1 MTRFLTAFLVWGLLA
16 LPASANPG
24 PSPADSVTYQFDN
37 EASTMTVYGTSNVR
51 DWTMDV
57 TQIDGSVALDTASDE
72 LPSIREIR
80 VTVPVEHMVS
90 EKDRL
95 QRHAHEALEKE
106 DYPTITFTAS
116 DVQVAAADADSFS
129 VTANG
134 DLTISGDTHAIELT
148 AKGFQQEDGTLTVRG
163 EQKLKLSTFDV
174 ERPSLMFGAIK
185 VDDGIRIGFDVALAP
200 SSGTTTAS
208 E

>member
-1 MTRFLTAFLVWGLLA
+1 MTRFLTAFLLWGLLA
-16 LPASANPG
+16 LPGTADPV
-24 PSPADSVTYQFDN
+24 PSPADSSVYQFDN
-37 EASTMTVYGTSNVR
+37 ESSTMTVYGTSNVR

-57 TQIDGSVALDTASDE
+57 VQLDGSVVLGNTSDE
-72 LPSIREIR
+72 LPSIQEVR
-80 VTVPVEHMVS
+80 VTVPVEQMVS

-106 DYPTITFTAS
+106 DYPTITFTSS
-116 DVQVAAADADSFS
+116 DVQVAKADADSFS

-134 DLTISGDTHAIELT
+134 DLTISGDTHTIELT
-148 AKGFQQEDGTLTVRG
+148 AKGIQQEDGTLNVRG
-163 EQKLKLSTFDV
+163 DHRLELSTYNV

-185 VDDGIRIGFDVALAP
+185 VKDPIRIGFDVALTP
-200 SSGTTTAS
+200 SSTSTAAS

>member
-1 MTRFLTAFLVWGLLA
+1 MTRFLSAFLVWGLLA
-16 LPASANPG
+16 LPASADPG
-24 PSPADSVTYQFDN
+24 PPPADSITYQFDN

-57 TQIDGSVALDTASDE
+57 TQIDGSVALDTESDD
-72 LPSIREIR
+72 LPSIQEVS
-80 VTVPVEHMVS
+80 VTVPVEQMVS

-116 DVQVAAADADSFS
+116 DVQVAAAEADSFS

-134 DLTISGDTHAIELT
+134 DLTISGDTHAIEVT
-148 AKGFQQEDGTLTVRG
+148 AKGAQQEDGTLNVRG
-163 EQKLKLSTFDV
+163 DHELKLSTFDV

-185 VDDGIRIGFDVALAP
+185 VDDPIRVGFDVVLTP
-200 SSGTTTAS
+200 SSASTAGS
-208 E
+208 Q